1 MTATIDIAIAKIKRI
16 GDRLC
21 ENQVYYFDDYDP
33 ETGDATALCR
43 RLGIPVTDD
52 IVIEYPA
59 AKTFSP
65 IPESSIVEL
74 SVQLA
79 AKLPDD
85 YTRLLAEF
93 GAFHL
98 PGQCAICFHSPD
110 SAALGTCDH
119 WWFDDPS
126 TMPVLAI
133 SDYHRN
139 CDGDSIGFVRI
150 GESFAPAV
158 YVFKHDLRSRGDDP
172 KIWTEKLAESLSEFI
187 VSYID
192 SLG

>member
-1 MTATIDIAIAKIKRI
+1 MSATIDIAIAKIKGI

-21 ENQVYYFDDYDP
+21 ENQVYCFDDYDP
-33 ETGDATALCR
+33 ETEDPTELCR

-65 IPESSIVEL
+65 ISESSIAEL
-74 SVQLA
+74 SRELGA
-79 AKLPDD
+79 ALPED

-110 SAALGTCDH
+110 SALSCTCGQWD
-119 WWFDDPS
+119 FDDPS
-126 TMPVLAI
+126 TAPVLAI
-133 SDYHRN
+133 SDYHKE
-139 CDGDSIGFVRI
+139 CDGDSIGFLRA

-158 YVFKHDLRSRGDDP
+158 YVFKHELRFEGDDP
-172 KIWTEKLAESLSEFI
+172 KLWTEKLAESLAEFI

>member
-1 MTATIDIAIAKIKRI
+1 MTSTIEIAIAKIKGV

-43 RLGIPVTDD
+43 RLDIPLTDE
-52 IVIEYPA
+52 IVIEYPV
-59 AKTFSP
+59 AKTFCP
-65 IPESSIVEL
+65 IPASTI
-74 SVQLA
+74 
-79 AKLPDD
+79 AKLESQLGSKLPND
-85 YTRLLAEF
+85 YTRLLTEF

-98 PGQCAICFHSPD
+98 PGRCAICFHSPD
-110 SAALGTCDH
+110 SVLSGTCGH

-133 SDYHRN
+133 SDYHHT
-139 CDGDSIGFVRI
+139 CDGDSIGFIRK
-150 GESFAPAV
+150 GEAFAPAV
-158 YVFKHDLRSRGDDP
+158 YVFKHDLRSEGADP

-192 SLG
+192 SLQ